1 MSSQVLKNYVGET
14 MTDEDPTNA
23 DLEKRIDTL
32 ETELDEMQ
40 SKLNRLLEIEEACRN
55 MAQKLADKNG
65 DALADWW
72 WPV

>member
-1 MSSQVLKNYVGET
+1 MIL
-14 MTDEDPTNA
+14 MADENPTVE
-23 DLEKRIDTL
+23 DLQKQIDRL
-32 ETELDEMQ
+32 ESELDDAINVVNQ
-40 SKLNRLLEIEEACRN
+40 IESIKRACQH